1 MRETC
6 VGSQP
11 WHTLHDVARGH
22 PARYTANYRVADP
35 MLWGR
40 HTGCAFVQD
49 KCIDAA
55 GAPVDDRHF
64 CNTLYWASDLRCT
77 VDRMSFAY
85 APAGGILTYSIS
97 SRCVCG
103 GSACDLVDVHGSSIA
118 APFRYFDNPSWGG
131 YYTRPNYCPKY
142 WIFQSSHE
150 CRFESDEPANNAK
163 GERYCCPTLQ
173 QCPSYVDAGGVFP
186 FAGTVRHAVAS
197 RVPWAQPLKASA
209 AMTTCATLTAV

>member
-6 VGSQP
+6 VSSQP
-11 WHTLHDVARGH
+11 LHTVHDVARGH
-22 PARYTANYRVADP
+22 SARYTANYRVADP

-85 APAGGILTYSIS
+85 VRPCWWHLGVLNILTM
-97 SRCVCG
+97 RLWRQCV
-103 GSACDLVDVHGSSIA
+103 
-118 APFRYFDNPSWGG
+118 
-131 YYTRPNYCPKY
+131 
-142 WIFQSSHE
+142 
-150 CRFESDEPANNAK
+150 
-163 GERYCCPTLQ
+163 
-173 QCPSYVDAGGVFP
+173 
-186 FAGTVRHAVAS
+186 
-197 RVPWAQPLKASA
+197 
-209 AMTTCATLTAV
+209 